1 MNLQLLQER
10 IKDSGITKVA
20 LAKKLDITT
29 QSLWDKLNGKY
40 NFSLADAERLTDILH
55 LSDSE
60 AKEIFLK
67 GENEIAL

>member
-1 MNLQLLQER
+1 MNLQLLQDR

-20 LAKKLDITT
+20 LAKKLDLTT

-40 NFSLADAERLTDILH
+40 NFSLTDAERLTEILN

-60 AKEIFLK
+60 AREIFLK
-67 GENEIAL
+67 

>member
-20 LAKKLDITT
+20 LARKLDLTT
-29 QSLWDKLNGKY
+29 RGLWDKLNGKY

-55 LSDSE
+55 LSDSD
-60 AKEIFLK
+60 AREIFLK
-67 GENEIAL
+67 GENEDV